1 MSTTVMQPERL
12 IAALDRRLARRSG
25 WLILA
30 CLMAIAALPT
40 LFLNRLQGDEYAY
53 TAAARVIADYLRGDA
68 DAANLLLA
76 LVGDGHFMPGPALL
90 TAPLFVA
97 FPDPAVWLQ
106 RAWWGAIMVL
116 LWLWSVA
123 EARRHL
129 GPPFTMA
136 AVIFPAAT
144 VSWHMMAATANGDV
158 AAGLLLLIAFARTYG
173 LCRALIAGGSPSLKA
188 IIALEIVLALMIC
201 MRGPTILLAAVMHAG
216 MFAAALLGRAPV
228 VKSVFAVF
236 LGAGLLT
243 ATMIPWMLATKRV
256 LGEPLLTTSTLP
268 LSLAYTFGDRDRL
281 CFGACPSGNIWHVM
295 PEFSREEAQRLGT
308 SALAVQRRMADHALQ
323 GLTVKHYFGTVRGNF
338 VRFVTGPTQAT
349 ETLVTGSFRLPEQLK
364 PTLRTV
370 IRAIDW
376 PIYAIFL
383 LTLLAA
389 NLLIVRTTLEHQ
401 IVSLAI
407 KAMTLAI
414 FVQPFMHPGHGRYW
428 PVFAPLM
435 ALSAGHVLT
444 VHTRQTQRATS
455 GVGILTAL
463 QSVHVAA
470 VLATACVLAMV

>member
-1 MSTTVMQPERL
+1 
-12 IAALDRRLARRSG
+12 
-25 WLILA
+25 
-30 CLMAIAALPT
+30 
-40 LFLNRLQGDEYAY
+40 
-53 TAAARVIADYLRGDA
+53 
-68 DAANLLLA
+68 
-76 LVGDGHFMPGPALL
+76 
-90 TAPLFVA
+90 
-97 FPDPAVWLQ
+97 
-106 RAWWGAIMVL
+106 
-116 LWLWSVA
+116 
-123 EARRHL
+123 
-129 GPPFTMA
+129 
-136 AVIFPAAT
+136 
-144 VSWHMMAATANGDV
+144 
-158 AAGLLLLIAFARTYG
+158 
-173 LCRALIAGGSPSLKA
+173 
-188 IIALEIVLALMIC
+188 
-201 MRGPTILLAAVMHAG
+201 
-216 MFAAALLGRAPV
+216 
-228 VKSVFAVF
+228 
-236 LGAGLLT
+236 
-243 ATMIPWMLATKRV
+243 
-256 LGEPLLTTSTLP
+256 
-268 LSLAYTFGDRDRL
+268 
-281 CFGACPSGNIWHVM
+281 M